1 MTDLKSI
8 SGIGKTSLE
17 LLEAAGILDA
27 RTLANAGLEDLVA
40 ELERANRILRIAKR
54 PPRKA
59 EIEKWILT
67 ARDDLGFEPLPVP
80 PATSGILPNAAK
92 DRSAGNM
99 LVNYE
104 AVESVREL
112 LAEAPPAIPLPA
124 RQLIDAGVAVSEIP
138 SAILLNR
145 YAGDLEI
152 RVIDRKGPRS
162 IPRAPKL
169 SKSRAASGTYVQ
181 LSDSTPQRLQIDPTR
196 LRSVANLEPAQ
207 TRVPAARAAPVAN
220 GGDAIAASPETDRVA
235 LLRAP
240 LAATNR
246 GRNPQSRRYIRGVL
260 HSHPKS
266 MVFGALVTLA
276 MMVLTVPAL
285 VAAALLLL
293 SDIFPEPFH
302 WVSPW
307 LLVLPSALP
316 LVGILYL
323 IYGVRGKC
331 RICNQRLFFPRACLK
346 NSKAHRIPGF
356 GYIVSVS
363 IHMLLFRWF
372 RCTYC
377 GTPVRLKK

>member
-27 RTLANAGLEDLVA
+27 RTLANAGLEELVA
-40 ELERANRILRIAKR
+40 ELGRANRILRIAKR

-59 EIEKWILT
+59 EIEKWILS
-67 ARDDLGFEPLPVP
+67 ARDDLGFEPLPGP
-80 PATSGILPNAAK
+80 PATSDTPPNAAK
-92 DRSAGNM
+92 GAPASN
-99 LVNYE
+99 LPVNYE
-104 AVESVREL
+104 ATESVREM
-112 LAEAPPAIPLPA
+112 LATAPPAIPLPA

-145 YAGDLEI
+145 YVGDLEI
-152 RVIDRKGPRS
+152 RVTDRKGPRG

-169 SKSRAASGTYVQ
+169 SKSRAASGTYVHI
-181 LSDSTPQRLQIDPTR
+181 SEPSPTRLQIDTTR
-196 LRSVANLEPAQ
+196 LRSIANLEPAQ
-207 TRVPAARAAPVAN
+207 TRVPAPRAAPVAN
-220 GGDAIAASPETDRVA
+220 GGSAIATSPETDRVA

-260 HSHPKS
+260 HSHPGS
-266 MVFGALVTLA
+266 MMFGALVTLL
-276 MMVLTVPAL
+276 MMALTVPAL

-293 SDIFPEPFH
+293 SDLYPQVFH
-302 WVSPW
+302 WVSPQ
-307 LLVLPSALP
+307 LLVLPCALP
-316 LVGILYL
+316 VIGILYL
-323 IYGVRGKC
+323 IYAVKGKC
-331 RICNQRLFFPRACLK
+331 RICNQHLFFRRSCRK
-346 NSKAHRIPGF
+346 NSKAHRIPGL

>member
-27 RTLANAGLEDLVA
+27 RTLANAGLEELAA

-67 ARDDLGFEPLPVP
+67 AREDLGFEPLTAP
-80 PATSGILPNAAK
+80 PATSDTPPYAAK
-92 DRSAGNM
+92 DPLPGTM
-99 LVNYE
+99 PVNYE
-104 AVESVREL
+104 ATESVREM
-112 LAEAPPAIPLPA
+112 LAAAPLAIPLPA

-152 RVIDRKGPRS
+152 RVIDRKGPRG

-169 SKSRAASGTYVQ
+169 TKSRAASGTYVQ
-181 LSDSTPQRLQIDPTR
+181 LSDPTPSRRQIDPTR
-196 LRSVANLEPAQ
+196 LRSITNLEPAQ
-207 TRVPAARAAPVAN
+207 TRVPAARTAPIAS
-220 GGDAIAASPETDRVA
+220 GGEAITTSPETDRVA

-260 HSHPKS
+260 HSHPGS
-266 MVFGALVTLA
+266 MMFGALVTLV

-293 SDIFPEPFH
+293 SDLYPQVFH
-302 WVSPW
+302 WVSPR
-307 LLVLPSALP
+307 LLMLPCALP
-316 LVGILYL
+316 VVGVLYL
-323 IYGVRGKC
+323 IYAVKGKC
-331 RICNQRLFFPRACLK
+331 RICNQRLFFRRSCRK
-346 NSKAHRIPGF
+346 NSKAHRIPGL